1 MGEITKPSQV
11 LLLIAVSSCHEEAF
25 YWARQRATQQFG
37 QLATASTVF
46 DFNETDY
53 YEATMGPNLKKQ
65 FLVCGQPFDPA
76 RLSAIKKMT
85 NDWEAE
91 YAARGQHRE
100 SRPLNLD
107 PGYLT
112 LAKVVL
118 ASTKDHA
125 HRIYLNDGI
134 YAEVTL
140 AFRQGAWQKF
150 AWTFPDY
157 QREDYQ
163 QFFSQCRDDLRKKLR
178 RGYRDTSP

>member
-11 LLLIAVSSCHEEAF
+11 LLLVAVSSCHEEAF
-25 YWARQRATQQFG
+25 HWARQRATQQFG
-37 QLATASTVF
+37 QLATASTLF

-53 YEATMGPNLKKQ
+53 YLATMGPNLKKQ
-65 FLVCGQPFDPA
+65 FLICDEPFEPG
-76 RLSAIKKMT
+76 RLSTIKQMT

-91 YAARGQHRE
+91 YAALCQHSE

-112 LAKVVL
+112 LAKLVL

-125 HRIYLNDGI
+125 HRIYLNNGI

-163 QFFSQCRDDLRKKLR
+163 QFFSQCRNDLRKKLR
-178 RGYRDTSP
+178 SGYPGI

>member
-1 MGEITKPSQV
+1 MGEITNPSQV
-11 LLLIAVSSCHEEAF
+11 LLLVAVSSCHEEAF
-25 YWARQRATQQFG
+25 TWARQRAAHQFG

-53 YEATMGPNLKKQ
+53 YLPTMGPNLKKQ
-65 FLVCGQPFDPA
+65 FLAYDQLCEPD
-76 RLSAIKKMT
+76 RLPAIKKMT

-91 YAARGQHRE
+91 YAAFCPHSE

-112 LAKVVL
+112 LAKLVL

-125 HRIYLNDGI
+125 HRIYLNEGI

-140 AFRQGAWQKF
+140 AFRHGAWKKF
-150 AWTFPDY
+150 EWTFPDY

-178 RGYRDTSP
+178 SGHSGI